1 MTPVAPWR
9 PTGPETVRFRM
20 LGVALIAMER
30 KLKLRFVLMVSL
42 NLVITVQM
50 FSSKFSVTIEF
61 RTDYIWW

>member
-30 KLKLRFVLMVSL
+30 KLKLRFVLRVSL
-42 NLVITVQM
+42 NLV
-50 FSSKFSVTIEF
+50 FTIDKVDLDL
-61 RTDYIWW
+61 DYS